1 GRDGAVVTPR
11 VRRAGVPLEL
21 RHRAGAGAANAVR
34 SPSAAGDPRPSDRT
48 DRVPGPAR
56 ARTARRRAAGGPMT
70 TVVISVYKVASFLE
84 GGGHFWVY
92 LQYALGLR
100 RLGCDVYWLEQLRPA
115 RDPEREATILSTFLE
130 RMKRYGLEGKTL
142 LYTVDRDGRDRR
154 DPRGPLLRL
163 RPAVDSHPSARVP
176 RPLARH
182 P

>member
-1 GRDGAVVTPR
+1 
-11 VRRAGVPLEL
+11 
-21 RHRAGAGAANAVR
+21 
-34 SPSAAGDPRPSDRT
+34 
-48 DRVPGPAR
+48 
-56 ARTARRRAAGGPMT
+56 MT

-142 LYTVDRDGRDRR
+142 LYTMDRDGGDGATS
-154 DPRGPLLRL
+154 PRFTGCTR
-163 RPAVDSHPSARVP
+163 ARAEAGV
-176 RPLARH
+176 ARGVVL
-182 P
+182 PDFY